1 MQPSLPQSSR
11 TRAHER
17 ITFSACLCLRFQ
29 AKVLISCVVED
40 PLPNLPSILTAAR
53 AADCGQALQ
62 EEHGAERPR
71 PILAIFAGELRA
83 SAASNI
89 VRLKRG

>member
-1 MQPSLPQSSR
+1 VHKPPCGRNSFSAPALACDFKPKSCFLSSKTRNSSLP
-11 TRAHER
+11 
-17 ITFSACLCLRFQ
+17 
-29 AKVLISCVVED
+29 
-40 PLPNLPSILTAAR
+40 NILTAAR

>member
-1 MQPSLPQSSR
+1 VPHARPRGKYLQ
-11 TRAHER
+11 RAALLA
-17 ITFSACLCLRFQ
+17 IS
-29 AKVLISCVVED
+29 AKVLVF
-40 PLPNLPSILTAAR
+40 LGRRTAAT
-53 AADCGQALQ
+53 QALQ

-71 PILAIFAGELRA
+71 PILSIFAGELRA